1 MNSHELTA
9 ENLLASLPLVL
20 QNDES
25 MKALAAS
32 VAEVLAE
39 RVGEIHTVTI
49 YSQIDKA
56 PEGLLD
62 ILAHDLKVDW
72 YGPDY
77 PLTVRRNQVKNS
89 VKVHRILGTK
99 GAVATALSDIYPY
112 STVQEWPEYGG
123 EPYHF
128 RVLLDVKDQIVD
140 IPHTEIEKAVEYYKS
155 LRSRLDEIYYHSFAV
170 IKLKCSTGY
179 VLYSPRLCGTYPI
192 NQTEGGIADG
202 GIQIDAASGG
212 TAYAVR
218 MCGSTP
224 GAFL

>member
-1 MNSHELTA
+1 MNEHALTA
-9 ENLLASLPLVL
+9 ENLLSSLPAVL
-20 QNDES
+20 QNDKD
-25 MKALAAS
+25 MRALAAS
-32 VAEVLAE
+32 IAETLAG
-39 RVGEIHTVTI
+39 RVREIQSIAI
-49 YSQIDKA
+49 YTHIDTA

-72 YGPDY
+72 YAPDY

-99 GAVATALSDIYPY
+99 GAVATALSDIYPH
-112 STVQEWPEYGG
+112 STVQEWPEYDG

-155 LRSRLDEIYYHSFAV
+155 LRSKLDEIYYHSFATV
-170 IKLKCSTGY
+170 KLVCSAGY
-179 VLYSPRLCGTYPI
+179 VFYSPRLCGTYPI
-192 NQTEGGIADG
+192 NRTEGGISDG
-202 GIQIDAASGG
+202 GIVVESESGG